1 MVFATDGIVT
11 RVTDHGASDKII
23 NIITPEYGRIGVFV
37 KGGRSPGGKTTA
49 ISQLFTYGN
58 FEIYKKNSAYWL
70 RGGEVINPFYDL
82 SIEIAGLALA
92 TYLCDLANEL
102 TDEGDTDEN
111 REILRLL
118 LNSLYLIGRR
128 KKDKAIIKSV
138 FELRVAAISGYCPE
152 VSYCAYCKEQNPDLM
167 YLDIMGGKLICTD
180 CMAKRGAKVPRIS
193 KEFDDMPET
202 SIICGLSPS
211 AVAAMRYIV
220 YSPSNKIFSFE
231 IKDSGELDDL
241 VRAVETYTL
250 NHLGRGFDSLDF
262 YKKVK

>member
-23 NIITPEYGRIGVFV
+23 SIITPEYGRIGVFV

-180 CMAKRGAKVPRIS
+180 CLSKRGKKVNIS
-193 KEFDDMPET
+193 KEFEDMPEA
-202 SIICGLSPS
+202 SIICPVSS
-211 AVAAMRYIV
+211 SVVAAMRYII
-220 YSPSNKIFSFE
+220 YAPQDKIFSFNLKDDNE
-231 IKDSGELDDL
+231 IHDL
-241 VRAVETYTL
+241 SKACETYIL
-250 NHLGRGFDSLDF
+250 SHIGRGFDSLEF
-262 YKKVK
+262 YNVVK

>member
-180 CMAKRGAKVPRIS
+180 CLSKRGKKVDIS
-193 KEFDDMPET
+193 KEFEDMPEA
-202 SIICGLSPS
+202 SIICPVSS
-211 AVAAMRYIV
+211 SVVAAMRYII
-220 YSPSNKIFSFE
+220 YAPQDKIFSFNLKDDNE
-231 IKDSGELDDL
+231 IHDL
-241 VRAVETYTL
+241 SKACETYIL
-250 NHLGRGFDSLDF
+250 SHIGRGFDSLEF
-262 YKKVK
+262 YNAVK